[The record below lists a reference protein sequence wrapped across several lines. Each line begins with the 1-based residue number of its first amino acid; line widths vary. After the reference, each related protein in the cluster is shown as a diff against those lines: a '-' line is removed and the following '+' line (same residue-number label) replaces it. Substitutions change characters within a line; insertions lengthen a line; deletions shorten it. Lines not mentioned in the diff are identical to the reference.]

1 MDIDGNKILELA
13 SEAQDLSDGL
23 NNTNLLDVVH
33 MNENAHS
40 RILRLIMQYVKDH
53 RCPFY
58 ESFLRIN
65 KIACILPEGFSAERP
80 TFVNEQD
87 RIDLLIEGKGYAII
101 IENKVYD
108 AVDQDR
114 QLERYLDSCIGRG
127 FPIDR
132 LYALYLT
139 LDGSKEGSSYS
150 LTEKAKEVLGV
161 TNESTGRF
169 VEINFHDDILPWLRE
184 AITLCKGEDDACIKA
199 ALIQYA
205 DYVSEMYGETENSFK
220 YKIAI
225 TELLAKNDIR
235 TIASFTEHIDA
246 ANRLSTELIQRRDK
260 KCEFIAMRF
269 ISSPL
274 KEYCEKRGIS
284 LLYEKYSFSHVSI
297 RMSLHGKE
305 RSFFCLDTEN
315 DGRIFYG
322 ISNFNVADKETLSE
336 EALLRFKNAGYTDND
351 WWPAWRHLDSSS
363 RRFER
368 PASVD
373 FWEISVMDKS
383 FANFVIDAYEEVEKI
398 LNL

>member
-1 MDIDGNKILELA
+1 MSLDKYKILELA
-13 SEAQDLSDGL
+13 IQAQDLYDGL

-58 ESFLRIN
+58 ESFLGIN
-65 KIACILPEGFSAERP
+65 KIANILPEGFSAGRP
-80 TFVNEQD
+80 SFVNEQD

-114 QLERYLDSCIGRG
+114 QLERYLKSCIGRG
-127 FPIDR
+127 FPADR

-139 LDGSKEGSSYS
+139 LDGSKEVPTYS
-150 LTEKAKEVLGV
+150 LTEKAKNVLGV
-161 TNESTGRF
+161 SNESAGRF

-184 AITLCKGEDDACIKA
+184 AITLCKDEEDTYIKA

-205 DYVSEMYGETENSFK
+205 EYVSEMFGETDNSSK
-220 YKIAI
+220 YNTAM
-225 TELLAKNDIR
+225 TELLINNNIT

-246 ANRLSTELIQRRDK
+246 ANRLSAELVQRRDQE
-260 KCEFIAMRF
+260 CQFMAMRF
-269 ISSPL
+269 ISTPL
-274 KEYCEKRGIS
+274 KEYCEKRGVS
-284 LLYEKYSFSHVSI
+284 LLHEEYSFNLVSI
-297 RMSLHGKE
+297 RMSILGKE
-305 RSFFCLDTEN
+305 KSSFCLDTEN
-315 DGRIFYG
+315 NGRIIYG
-322 ISNFNVADKETLSE
+322 LSNFNVTDKETLTE
-336 EALLRFKNAGYTDND
+336 EVFLRFKNAGYTDSD

-368 PASVD
+368 PASID

-383 FANFVIDAYEEVEKI
+383 FVRFVIDAYEEITE
-398 LNL
+398 LLSL